1 MMWNIDGITRP
12 GKLFTP
18 EQRDRFE
25 RLVEG
30 EKLPPDLAEA
40 VSHHVFG
47 NDHEVR
53 EWVMEIIEKLERHFR
68 RH

>member
-1 MMWNIDGITRP
+1 
-12 GKLFTP
+12 LFTP